1 MKGNIFT
8 KLQRH
13 DEDEEEHRPNK
24 KELRAIDKSTRPSPD
39 LRETHGDR
47 VVKNENEKEQAPPKK
62 YVPGEKREGK
72 RDYERHSG
80 TV

>member
-13 DEDEEEHRPNK
+13 DEEEEEHRPNK
-24 KELRAIDKSTRPSPD
+24 KELRAIDKSTVPSPD
-39 LRETHGDR
+39 LRETHGDK
-47 VVKNENEKEQAPPKK
+47 VVKNENAKEQAPPKK

-72 RDYERHSG
+72 REYERHSG